1 MQFLENGSA
10 GDRPSSRFPAIFQE
24 AIMPARSTKEE
35 EYYVTAS
42 NLKTKSTQWKKEIAG
57 YNLHRM
63 KPHPKRSCLLVVDM
77 QNYFLDRKSP
87 TFTPG
92 GLAVLPN
99 VQRLIKGFRQKG
111 LPVIYTAH
119 QHKSS
124 QMDGGILGWWWEGMI
139 MEGTK
144 DAQIHPHLTP
154 LPQEKVVS
162 KHRYSAF
169 YNTDLEIVL
178 RCLNISD
185 LIITGVMTN
194 LCCESTARDAYFR
207 DYRVFFVMDAT
218 GTVDE
223 ELHLATLKN
232 LAFGFAYV
240 ADTEEILIL
249 LPKRKR

>member
-1 MQFLENGSA
+1 
-10 GDRPSSRFPAIFQE
+10 
-24 AIMPARSTKEE
+24 MPARSTKEE

-240 ADTEEILIL
+240 ADTEEILRL

>member
-1 MQFLENGSA
+1 MSDKSA
-10 GDRPSSRFPAIFQE
+10 E
-24 AIMPARSTKEE
+24 KEQ
-35 EYYVTAS
+35 YYVTS
-42 NLKTKSTQWKKEIAG
+42 DNLPVKAARWKKQISG

-63 KPHPKRSCLLVVDM
+63 KPHLKGTCLLVVDM
-77 QNYFLDRKSP
+77 QNYFLDSESP

-92 GLAVLPN
+92 GLAILPN
-99 VQRLIKGFRQKG
+99 VSKLIGAFRKRR

-119 QHKSS
+119 VHKSN
-124 QMDGGILGWWWEGMI
+124 QMDGGILGWWWEGMVL
-139 MEGTK
+139 EGTK
-144 DAQIHPHLTP
+144 DAQIHPRLAP
-154 LPQEKVVS
+154 LPEEKVIF

-178 RCLNISD
+178 RCLGVTD
-185 LIITGVMTN
+185 LIVTGVMTN

-232 LAFGFAYV
+232 LAFGFAYIT
-240 ADTEEILIL
+240 DTEQILRGFA
-249 LPKRKR
+249 KRG